1 MTRSGD
7 SSYEIARASGT
18 CAATG
23 VPLQP
28 GEPYIAALVEAGDG
42 AGREHADPAAESGEP
57 SGDGEGLQRLDYSL
71 EAWER
76 GERPRPPLRLFGFW
90 KARFEPGETRRQPL
104 IDDES
109 LVDLFE
115 QLEGAEDPARQSFRY
130 ILALLLIRKRLLK
143 FEGTRRDEGASIM
156 LLRRSAPAALQAG
169 APTYEVFD
177 PGMDDAQI
185 AQAMEQLGSVMAV

>member
-1 MTRSGD
+1 MSRSGD

-23 VPLQP
+23 APLQP
-28 GEPYIAALVEAGDG
+28 GHPYIAAVVEADPG
-42 AGREHADPAAESGEP
+42 AGRQGGGET
-57 SGDGEGLQRLDYSL
+57 SDGGGGEEGLRRLDYSL

-76 GERPRPPLRLFGFW
+76 GERPQPPLRLFGFW

-104 IDDES
+104 IDDDS

-143 FEGTRRDEGASIM
+143 FEGMRRDEGASIM
-156 LLRRSAPAALQAG
+156 LLRRSAPAAQQAE
-169 APTYEVFD
+169 APTYEVLD
-177 PGMDDAQI
+177 PGMDEAQI
-185 AQAMEQLGSVMAV
+185 AQAIEQLGSVMAV